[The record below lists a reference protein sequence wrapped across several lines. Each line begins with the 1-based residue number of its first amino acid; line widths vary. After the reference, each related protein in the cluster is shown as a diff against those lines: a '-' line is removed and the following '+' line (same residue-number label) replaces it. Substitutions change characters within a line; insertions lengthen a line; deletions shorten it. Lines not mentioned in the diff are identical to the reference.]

1 MSISISFGSTTSEK
15 RELDKNVSYSV
26 SLTGTLR
33 NETGVVDPT
42 ILVQADASTLA
53 GCNYMS
59 IPAFGRLYFITEIK
73 SITDKLCEVSGHCDV
88 LSTYK
93 TGIRTN
99 RAVIGRS
106 AQEGNWNLYLNDHMM
121 KITNK
126 STIITKKGFRQFP
139 KDQFTM
145 LMAILG

>member
-1 MSISISFGSTTSEK
+1 MAFTVSFGSTSSEK
-15 RELDKNVSYSV
+15 RQLDKTVSYSV

-33 NETGVVDPT
+33 NTSSVVDPV
-42 ILVQADASTLA
+42 IVIDESASTLA
-53 GCNYMS
+53 LCNYMS
-59 IPAFGRLYFITEIK
+59 IPTFGRYYFITDVVAV
-73 SITDKLCEVSGHCDV
+73 SDQLCEVHGHCDV

-93 TGIRTN
+93 AGIRTN

-106 AQEGNWNLYLNDHMM
+106 AQEGNWNLYLNDPMM

-126 STIITKKGFRQFP
+126 STVITKKGFKQFP

-145 LMAILG
+145 LMAVLG